1 MQSLFKF
8 KDKGADINKL
18 SFLYLELA
26 KEGLPEFDIRK
37 ILAEESDKQSPYR
50 TEQTTK
56 RMVDIAIKFAK
67 NGMKLEPNP
76 ISFSHE
82 ELDYIHSFRNE
93 VLEKELFILFCLYKC
108 HNGKPFNYKKRT
120 FCMDCKISI
129 KDFDLSNIIKEQ
141 NEDNTFYRKIPGR
154 KAGGVLASD
163 YIKSLYNENNI
174 AFTIEKYDN
183 VIYYYDYYFN
193 PENYIFC
200 YKCGKIV
207 VKTKGNQRYCKECA
221 KEIKNGIKYKD
232 KKIVKCSSCGKYFE
246 ASTKSKVS
254 LCMNCYKRK
263 RKKDVL
269 NNIKKYRC
277 NQETRNDKS

>member
-8 KDKGADINKL
+8 KDKGADVNKL
-18 SFLYLELA
+18 ALLYLELS
-26 KEGLPEFDIRK
+26 KDGLPEFDIRK

-56 RMVDIAIKFAK
+56 RMVNIAVKFAK
-67 NGMKLEPNP
+67 GGMRLEPPP

-82 ELDYIHSFRNE
+82 ELDYIHSVGDE
-93 VLEKELFILFCLYKC
+93 VIEKELFVLFCLYKC
-108 HNGKPFNYKKRT
+108 YNGKPFNYKKRT

-129 KDFDLSNIIKEQ
+129 DDYNVKDIIK
-141 NEDNTFYRKIPGR
+141 NRNDDNVFYRKISGR

-200 YKCGKIV
+200 NKCGKII
-207 VKTKGNQRYCKECA
+207 KKIKNNQKYCRECA
-221 KEIKNGIKYKD
+221 REVDNGVVHPDNRIIKCSKCGKEFNIKPRSKRTLCSECYKEFVKQKDRERKLLEIK
-232 KKIVKCSSCGKYFE
+232 
-246 ASTKSKVS
+246 
-254 LCMNCYKRK
+254 
-263 RKKDVL
+263 
-269 NNIKKYRC
+269 
-277 NQETRNDKS
+277 